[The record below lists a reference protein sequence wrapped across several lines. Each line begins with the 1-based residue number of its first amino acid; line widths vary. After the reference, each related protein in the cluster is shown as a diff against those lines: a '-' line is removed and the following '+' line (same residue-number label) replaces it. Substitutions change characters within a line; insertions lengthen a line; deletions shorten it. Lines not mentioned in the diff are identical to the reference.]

1 MPLLDENAGRAGRAC
16 YLSVMLTYSTIPIGG
31 YTVTTTLPEYRSRPI
46 FDRLQESEEVHGT
59 RV

>member
-1 MPLLDENAGRAGRAC
+1 MPLLDENTGRTGRAC
-16 YLSVMLTYSTIPIGG
+16 HLSVMLTYSTIPISG
-31 YTVTTTLPEYRSRPI
+31 YTVTTTLPEYRSRLI